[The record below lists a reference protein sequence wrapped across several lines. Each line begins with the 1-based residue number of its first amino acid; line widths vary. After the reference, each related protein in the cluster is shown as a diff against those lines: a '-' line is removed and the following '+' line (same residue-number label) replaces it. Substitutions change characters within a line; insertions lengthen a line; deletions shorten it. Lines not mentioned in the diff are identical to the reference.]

1 MKANYDKTTSD
12 GRRNLELAM
21 SDQALLRGVEPSV
34 VDDLVEQLT
43 VDETQSGEPI
53 IAQGDS
59 TTDVFFILSG
69 VADVT
74 IDKRSIGLR
83 KPGEHIGEMAAID
96 PGARRCATVLAQG
109 PTVTARISAG
119 ALFKLADKHP
129 RLWLN
134 LAKVLAT
141 RLRERPVR
149 ARNSKPHVF
158 VGSTV
163 ESLNVAE
170 HLIRLFNHK
179 PFVAKPWTVDVFRP
193 SGVTVDDLLREAD
206 ASDFAVMV
214 FAGEDKT
221 TSRKTTQDSPRDNVV
236 LEYGLFLGAL
246 GRRERVFIVAPR
258 GVDLKF
264 PSDLHGITRLD
275 YDPSD
280 PLPAALAQVAYAIVE
295 AVERHGPR

>member
-34 VDDLVEQLT
+34 VHDLVEQLT
-43 VDETQSGEPI
+43 VDETKSGDPI

-119 ALFKLADKHP
+119 ALFELADKHP

-134 LAKVLAT
+134 LAKVLSA

-149 ARNSKPHVF
+149 ARNERPVVFLGGSKEGLPVTDEL
-158 VGSTV
+158 VV
-163 ESLNVAE
+163 
-170 HLIRLFNHK
+170 LFDYK
-179 PFVAKPWTVDVFRP
+179 PFVTVPWTTACRP
-193 SGVTVDDLLREAD
+193 SEVTMDALLRVANEA
-206 ASDFAVMV
+206 DFAVLS
-214 FAGEDKT
+214 FGEDDKT
-221 TSRKTTQDSPRDNVV
+221 ESRDTVGPSPRDNVV
-236 LEYGLFLGAL
+236 LEYGLFAGAL
-246 GRRERVFIVAPR
+246 GSRERVFILMPR
-258 GVDLKF
+258 GSKLKI
-264 PSDLHGITRLD
+264 PSDLYGLTVVD
-275 YDPSD
+275 YDATK
-280 PLPAALAQVAYAIVE
+280 PLGLALAAAAKKIAETVA
-295 AVERHGPR
+295 RLGPR